1 MQYFA
6 LLAASFQMT
15 MGIQKTLLLLL
26 DFLIGKRQVIF
37 TIKLLINIYNI
48 LMIFFQKLKTIT
60 YLNNMILFF
69 FSVDFL

>member
-6 LLAASFQMT
+6 LLAASLQMT

-60 YLNNMILFF
+60 YLNNMILLF